1 MIKNEILNSIMKF
14 MCKVWKK
21 RGIRI
26 FTYAVL
32 FRCMIYLVSVCI
44 MAIMGSYQEGITFSD
59 FLEAWKRWDS
69 AHYLRIAEEG
79 YSGAVENGQHLFLVF
94 FPLYPWLIRTLHL
107 LISDY
112 RLSGII
118 ISVVCYGIGNVYLD
132 KIMRIEYGKEDAEN
146 AAAALAVFPF
156 SFFFGA
162 IMTESLYFAI
172 MAAFFYYL
180 RKHRF
185 GDAALAGFLACLTK
199 MQGMLLS
206 FAVVGELFYSYR
218 GFTLL
223 KERQWKRFFNKI
235 ILQGMKCVPMLLGT
249 LLYLA
254 VNYFVEGDPFRFMYY
269 QKSNWS
275 NALCPIWE
283 TFAYIKRYASEGW
296 YTSIGMS
303 LWIPELILFFVYIAS
318 FAYGIVKKMRP
329 SYLAYLLSYFLLTY
343 SSTWLIS
350 GGRYV
355 LSAMPVFM
363 LCGKFLTEHKKTKA
377 VLLPLSFALMIVY
390 MTGYYLWKQIM

>member
-1 MIKNEILNSIMKF
+1 MNKSICEI
-14 MCKVWKK
+14 WEK
-21 RGIRI
+21 RSIRI

-32 FRCMIYLVSVCI
+32 FRGMIYLVSVCI
-44 MAIMGSYQEGITFSD
+44 MAIMGNYQDGITFSD
-59 FLEAWKRWDS
+59 FLETWKRWDS

-79 YSGAVENGQHLFLVF
+79 YNGAVNNGQHLLLVF
-94 FPLYPWLIRTLHL
+94 FPLYPWLIRTFHL

-112 RLSGII
+112 RLAGMI

-132 KIMRIEYGKEDAEN
+132 KIMRIEYGKEEAEN
-146 AAAALAVFPF
+146 TAAALAVFPF

-185 GDAALAGFLACLTK
+185 ENVALLGFLACLTK
-199 MQGMLLS
+199 MQGMLLA
-206 FAVVGELFYSYR
+206 FAVAAELFYSFR

-223 KERQWKRFFNKI
+223 KEKQWKRFWEKI
-235 ILQGMKCVPMLLGT
+235 ILQGLRCAPMIYGT
-249 LLYLA
+249 LIYLA
-254 VNYFVEGDPFRFMYY
+254 INYFVEGDPLRFMYY

-275 NALCPIWE
+275 NSLCPIWE
-283 TFAYIKRYASEGW
+283 AVSYIISYAVRGW

-303 LWIPELILFFVYIAS
+303 LWIPELILFFVYIAA
-318 FAYGIVKKMRP
+318 FVYGIIKKMRP
-329 SYLAYLLSYFLLTY
+329 TYLAYLLSYFLLTY

-355 LSAMPVFM
+355 LSALPVFM
-363 LCGKFLTEHKKTKA
+363 LYGKFLTGHKKTKA
-377 VLLPLSFALMIVY
+377 ILMPLSFAFMIVY
-390 MTGYYLWKQIM
+390 MTGYYLRKQIM